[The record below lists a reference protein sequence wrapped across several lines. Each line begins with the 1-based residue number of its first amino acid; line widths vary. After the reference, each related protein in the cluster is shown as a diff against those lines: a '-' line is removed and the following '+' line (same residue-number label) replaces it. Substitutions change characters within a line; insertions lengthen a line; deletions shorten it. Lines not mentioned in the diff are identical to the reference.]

1 MLVRRVIAVV
11 TVLFVGG
18 CAHSTEPTGDPF
30 GSRRVERLPYDAPAD
45 GVRTGCSTV
54 GARINV
60 LIAKGQFAEA
70 EALIAEATAGG
81 LISQPQAA
89 EKLQKIAQ
97 LSTRVGQLSAS
108 LQRAKDFP
116 SQLKDYTLFE
126 IKQMLQNKDFSLATE
141 AQLKMVK
148 KLLEDP
154 ERVLEKMGTVR

>member
-1 MLVRRVIAVV
+1 MLVCRISGVAIMLLASGCIHVTGGTGHAPGFQRV
-11 TVLFVGG
+11 
-18 CAHSTEPTGDPF
+18 AH
-30 GSRRVERLPYDAPAD
+30 LPYDELKD
-45 GVRTGCSTV
+45 GVRAECSTV
-54 GARINV
+54 GARINA

-70 EALIAEATAGG
+70 EAVIAEATAGG

-89 EKLQKIAQ
+89 EKLRTIMQ
-97 LSTRVGQLSAS
+97 LGTRVGQLPAS

-126 IKQMLQNKDFSLATE
+126 IKQMLQHKNFSLATE

-154 ERVLEKMGTVR
+154 ERVIEKTGTVR

>member
-1 MLVRRVIAVV
+1 M
-11 TVLFVGG
+11 
-18 CAHSTEPTGDPF
+18 
-30 GSRRVERLPYDAPAD
+30 
-45 GVRTGCSTV
+45 
-54 GARINV
+54 

-70 EALIAEATAGG
+70 
-81 LISQPQAA
+81 ISQPQAA

-97 LSTRVGQLSAS
+97 LSTKAGQLSAS